1 MGAATTTTMT
11 DEVAEVEAE
20 AEAEAEVEAEA
31 EAEAAAEEAD
41 PPAMMVW
48 RPFRRGDEGAPRLC
62 PLDEAGVERE
72 QDGTP
77 INPYD
82 SDHAQLGRGA
92 LADVGPQHE
101 ADPVVTRPSPTK
113 EGEVDVL
120 VLATDDATALPSGP
134 VATPGDAFATP
145 SLKEVVRRATLQ
157 HPPLGRLFA
166 EDATPL
172 YAGGAADD
180 ERCTRHAWVETV
192 SYHAH
197 LPCKAAWSALDVEEE
212 EEEEEEREAKATTTR
227 SPRLVWRRAA
237 TSLSSLTTTRHAHRV
252 REAMEAVGCAC
263 EGVEEKKEEEEEEE
277 DNEGPT
283 RFEWDWVLAA
293 VVLGVAVAYVLL
305 VGDEHITHDILI
317 PVGK

>member
-20 AEAEAEVEAEA
+20 AEAEVEAEA
-31 EAEAAAEEAD
+31 EAEAEEAD

-197 LPCKAAWSALDVEEE
+197 LPWKAAWSALDVE

-227 SPRLVWRRAA
+227 SPRLVWQRAA

>member
-20 AEAEAEVEAEA
+20 AEVEVV
-31 EAEAAAEEAD
+31 AEEAD

-48 RPFRRGDEGAPRLC
+48 RPFRHGDEGAPRLC

-72 QDGTP
+72 EDGTP

-101 ADPVVTRPSPTK
+101 ADPVVTRPSPTR

-120 VLATDDATALPSGP
+120 VLATDDDTALPSGP

-145 SLKEVVRRATLQ
+145 SLKEVVRRATMQ

-180 ERCTRHAWVETV
+180 GRCTRNAWVETV

-212 EEEEEEREAKATTTR
+212 EEEGGEDKDEREATTTTR

-263 EGVEEKKEEEEEEE
+263 EDVEEVRGKAAEEEEEEE
-277 DNEGPT
+277 NEGPT